1 MIDAEQ
7 TLGAPTLSI
16 APPHCVVRDFLPAE
30 TVAALLDFAQHHET
44 EFEPTGVG
52 DAAVL
57 DPTIRVS
64 HGLRRIR
71 PFRPVLTECLL
82 QAAPALI
89 AGLRM
94 TPFEVSR
101 VELQLVA
108 HGDGAFYAPHIDLEI
123 GGHAEHLRVL
133 SGVYY
138 FHREPK
144 AFSGGAL
151 RLHAI
156 ADESRFIDIEP
167 VHNTLLAFPAWA
179 PHQVRPVSVP
189 SGAFMDAR
197 FAINCWLWRRR

>member
-30 TVAALLDFAQHHET
+30 TVAALLDFAQDHEA

-52 DAAVL
+52 EAAAL

-71 PFRPVLTECLL
+71 PFRPLLTERLL

-89 AGLRM
+89 AGLRVS
-94 TPFEVSR
+94 PFEVSR

-156 ADESRFIDIEP
+156 ADESCFIDIEP

-189 SGAFMDAR
+189 SGAFIDAR